1 MEYLCHRQSSHD
13 FNAKRRGCFRD
24 LPSQK
29 RMKSTTQFHSV
40 NSGITPMTN
49 HASMSSL
56 GYMKYTVPAQQY
68 QAAAMN
74 PVRSFPAPCMP
85 SHVSNG
91 AFPVPYMP
99 SHVCNGAL
107 PVPVQPQ
114 VFPPP
119 SSYATPNQQVVAS
132 ATSHS
137 DLISSLLSKGFISLP
152 NQLPSQSSISQSDT
166 INSLLND
173 LISAAKEESSV
184 QDSIGLEFDPAKLK
198 IRHESVVRALYVDLP
213 RQCTT
218 CGMRF
223 KIQEDHR
230 QHMDWHV
237 RKNRA
242 ALVAK
247 SKRPKQMQSRKF
259 FLTSDLWLT
268 AAKDVGTVKGP
279 AFFVTGDVKDEKRK
293 PEEAVLAG
301 EDQKA
306 CALCMEP
313 FDEYFS
319 NETNDWM
326 YRGTAYFKAAKDSDR
341 KLHTSLEGRIVHIKC
356 MQ

>member
-13 FNAKRRGCFRD
+13 FDTKRRGCFRD
-24 LPSQK
+24 LPPQK
-29 RMKSTTQFHSV
+29 RMKTTTQFHSV
-40 NSGITPMTN
+40 NSGISPMTN
-49 HASMSSL
+49 HAPMFSL
-56 GYMKYTVPAQQY
+56 GYKNGYTSYTISAQQY

-74 PVRSFPAPCMP
+74 PVRLYPPCMPIHVSNGAFPVPCMP

-91 AFPVPYMP
+91 A
-99 SHVCNGAL
+99 L
-107 PVPVQPQ
+107 PVPVQPP

-152 NQLPSQSSISQSDT
+152 NQLPSQSDT
-166 INSLLND
+166 INSLLNN
-173 LISAAKEESSV
+173 LISAAKEESSA

-198 IRHESVVRALYVDLP
+198 IRNESAIRALYADLP

-237 RKNRA
+237 RKNRV

-268 AAKDVGTVKGP
+268 AAKDVGTIEGP
-279 AFFVTGDVKDEKRK
+279 VFFITGDVKDEKKK
-293 PEEAVLAG
+293 PEEAVFAE

-306 CALCMEP
+306 CPLCMEP

-326 YRGTAYFKAAKDSDR
+326 YRGTACFKAAKDSDR
-341 KLHTSLEGRIVHIKC
+341 KLHTSLEGRIVHAKC